1 MNKVLKSPYLFLAI
15 CLGILYGIDQFILK
29 DSFAYLNINPNPYM
43 IMAVV
48 LAALFGLRVALISSV
63 MASAVFLLDVHLN
76 LNYQEVE
83 TLFDFQFLSIPLM
96 LSITAVIVGELRQR
110 SLDRI
115 HRYQKT
121 ISNFEKSESYLHNK
135 ETIHQKEIAELKK
148 RLVSKLDTVRSFY
161 DIAKSLYTVDQK
173 ELLNNFLRV
182 INKQFKVDEMA
193 IYAVDAA
200 EEKFTL
206 VARTEKGEFAEVLN
220 VHDLDIIAAQSLKL
234 RKLTTIEDV
243 YSIEKFNETR
253 SHALLGAPI
262 VVQGAV
268 SYLIIIHEIPFLEY
282 IPSNF
287 KILELYSE
295 WLSSALTYAK
305 HYHHSLN
312 HNIWNESLNIYR
324 FRYFRDRI
332 NEEFQRSKT
341 FMLPLSLLKIEI
353 VNVEGMTLEKY
364 ELVKKLLC
372 GIVSQKV
379 QKLNYLVEGKYENQ
393 IYGVFPISNSG
404 QVLPLAHDIEKEFHR
419 LNLQGERGNV
429 LIRTEIAEF
438 EPSMGTLADFAGAFI

>member
-1 MNKVLKSPYLFLAI
+1 MKRVYKTPYLFLAV
-15 CLGILYGIDQFILK
+15 CLGILYGIDQFILT

-43 IMAVV
+43 ILAVI
-48 LAALFGLRVALISSV
+48 LAALFGLKVALISSI
-63 MASAVFLLDVHLN
+63 MASGVFLLDVHLN

-83 TLFDFQFLSIPLM
+83 TLFDFQYLSIPLM

-115 HRYQKT
+115 RLYKKT

-161 DIAKSLYTVDQK
+161 EIAKSLYTVDQK
-173 ELLNNFLRV
+173 DLLQNFLSV

-193 IYAVDAA
+193 IYAVDTA
-200 EEKFTL
+200 EENFNL
-206 VARTEKGEFAEVLN
+206 VSRTEKGDFLEKLELDKL
-220 VHDLDIIAAQSLKL
+220 DLIAAQALKL

-243 YSIEKFNETR
+243 YSLEKFNETR
-253 SHALLGAPI
+253 THALLASPI
-262 VVQGAV
+262 ILQGSV
-268 SYLIIIHEIPFLEY
+268 SYLIIIHQIPFLEY

-295 WLSSALTYAK
+295 WLAAALTYSK

-353 VNVEGMTLEKY
+353 LNTESMSQEKY
-364 ELVKKLLC
+364 DLVKKLLC

-379 QKLNYLVEGKYENQ
+379 QKLNYLVEGKFENQ
-393 IYGVFPISNSG
+393 IYGVFPISNQG
-404 QVLPLAHDIEKEFHR
+404 QVLPLAHEIEKEFLR
-419 LNLQGERGNV
+419 LNLQGDSGIV
-429 LIRTEIAEF
+429 HIRTEIVEF
-438 EPSMGTLADFAGAFI
+438 EPSMNSIGDFAGAFI